1 MHSKSIFCLV
11 EYLVRVFEET
21 VIHGLHRNDQLTTLF
36 IQLLKK
42 LEQFIFTRKIKLLC
56 VKCCNFLQVEYHIQ
70 IFNTG

>member
-11 EYLVRVFEET
+11 KYLVRIFEEM

-42 LEQFIFTRKIKLLC
+42 LEQVIFTRKIKYFVIC
-56 VKCCNFLQVEYHIQ
+56 QMM
-70 IFNTG
+70 